1 MPGFEQFD
9 EILSRYLDGSISP
22 DQLAQLDAKLLADET
37 FAAHFS
43 RWCLLHRQIAEL
55 LTESTLHEIM
65 DQFATGTGSLPK
77 NVLKQSG
84 SAAKTPTAPPAPPD
98 AAPPTDVPPGP
109 TILGRWLLWGG
120 LAAEPSA

>member
-1 MPGFEQFD
+1 MPEFEQFD
-9 EILSRYLDGSISP
+9 AVLSRYLDGSIA
-22 DQLAQLDAKLLADET
+22 DDELAKLEAKLQADET

-55 LTESTLHEIM
+55 LTENTLHEIM

-84 SAAKTPTAPPAPPD
+84 ATAKTPIAPPASLD

-120 LAAEPSA
+120 LAAA